1 MELRQIRYALAVARE
16 RSFTRAAQ
24 RLHVSQSAVS
34 EQVAKLEEE
43 IGFEIFARVGHSIE
57 LTDAGRAFLAEAERV
72 SGEFQGL
79 ARTAERLRGR
89 RVESLAL
96 GMGSGL
102 AQVFVPRL
110 FPRLSERAPGL
121 RLDVLTAPT
130 KSIFR
135 DLDEGR
141 IDLGIAIESAPERVP
156 AGLASERLLE
166 LDLGLVVHP
175 AHRLARAARTAAL
188 GALAAEPIVMSE
200 LTVGYGEVVMSLFA
214 DLGLHPNILAVADNI
229 ETMKTIIRQG
239 RGCAIM
245 PTAAAAEE
253 AERGALRV
261 LPLEPARK
269 VALALCR
276 RRTPESPRREAH
288 FALLAEL
295 LQRAGGATA
304 APARD
309 LARAR

>member
-89 RVESLAL
+89 RTESLAL

-102 AQVFVPRL
+102 AQVFIPRL
-110 FPRLSERAPGL
+110 FPALSERAPGL

-135 DLDEGR
+135 DLHEGR

-175 AHRLARAARTAAL
+175 AHRLARATRAVDL
-188 GALAAEPIVMSE
+188 GTLVSEPIVMSE

-214 DLGLHPNILAVADNI
+214 DLGMHPNILAVADNV
-229 ETMKTIIRQG
+229 ETMKTVIRQG
-239 RGCAIM
+239 RGYAIM
-245 PTAAAAEE
+245 PAAAAAEE
-253 AERGALRV
+253 ADRGVLRV
-261 LPLEPARK
+261 LPFEPARR

-288 FALLAEL
+288 FALLVEL
-295 LQRAGGATA
+295 LRGAA
-304 APARD
+304 A
-309 LARAR
+309 ARAEPPGKLERVR